1 MMKYLIGATALAMST
16 AALAQTSTTTTTSAT
31 PPAATAT
38 SVTPATAPAQS
49 TTEST
54 TTTTSAPANP
64 ADPAGPQATTST
76 TQATTTT
83 TAQAAP
89 AADPKA
95 VLAQQ
100 FPTYDKDG
108 NSTLSQTEF
117 AAWLVELKTAQNTE
131 KLTPEQISKWAN
143 DSFAKAD
150 KDKSKSVTV
159 AELQGFLI
167 PKA

>member
-1 MMKYLIGATALAMST
+1 MRYLIGAAALAMST
-16 AALAQTSTTTTTSAT
+16 AALAQTATT
-31 PPAATAT
+31 TAT
-38 SVTPATAPAQS
+38 SVPPATAPAQS

-54 TTTTSAPANP
+54 TTTTTAPADPANP
-64 ADPAGPQATTST
+64 AGAQATTST
-76 TQATTTT
+76 TQATTTA
-83 TAQAAP
+83 TAQATPAPTP

-108 NSTLSQTEF
+108 NGSLSQTEF
-117 AAWLVELKTAQNTE
+117 ASWLGEMKTAQNSE

-159 AELQGFLI
+159 AELQGFLV
-167 PKA
+167 PNA

>member
-1 MMKYLIGATALAMST
+1 MKYLLGVTALALST
-16 AALAQTSTTTTTSAT
+16 TALAQTTTTTTSAT
-31 PPAATAT
+31 PPAATTAT
-38 SVTPATAPAQS
+38 PAAPATAPAQS

-54 TTTTSAPANP
+54 TVTTTAPTTA
-64 ADPAGPQATTST
+64 ADAQATTST
-76 TQATTTT
+76 TQSTT
-83 TAQAAP
+83 TAQAAPAPTP

-108 NSTLSQTEF
+108 NGTLSQTEF
-117 AAWLVELKTAQNTE
+117 AAWLGEMKTAQNTE
-131 KLTPEQISKWAN
+131 KLTPAQISKWAN

-159 AELQGFLI
+159 AELQGFLV
-167 PKA
+167 PAA

>member
-1 MMKYLIGATALAMST
+1 MKYLIGAAAIAMST
-16 AALAQTSTTTTTSAT
+16 AALAQTTTTTTSAT
-31 PPAATAT
+31 PPAATTA
-38 SVTPATAPAQS
+38 PATAPAAS

-54 TTTTSAPANP
+54 TTTTTAPANP

-83 TAQAAP
+83 AQAAPAPTP

-95 VLAQQ
+95 VIAQQ
-100 FPTYDKDG
+100 FPTYDKDSNG
-108 NSTLSQTEF
+108 TLSQTEF
-117 AAWLVELKTAQNTE
+117 AAWLVEMKTAQNSE

-159 AELQGFLI
+159 AELQGFLV
-167 PKA
+167 PNA

>member
-1 MMKYLIGATALAMST
+1 MKYLIGAAALAMST
-16 AALAQTSTTTTTSAT
+16 AALAQTTTTTTSAT
-31 PPAATAT
+31 PPA
-38 SVTPATAPAQS
+38 PATAPSAS

-54 TTTTSAPANP
+54 TTTTSAPVNAANP
-64 ADPAGPQATTST
+64 TGPQATTST

-89 AADPKA
+89 APTPAADPKA

-108 NSTLSQTEF
+108 NGTLSQTEF
-117 AAWLVELKTAQNTE
+117 AAWLVEMKTAQNSE

-159 AELQGFLI
+159 AELQGFLV
-167 PKA
+167 PNA

>member
-1 MMKYLIGATALAMST
+1 MKYLIGAAALAMST
-16 AALAQTSTTTTTSAT
+16 AALAQTTTTTAT
-31 PPAATAT
+31 PAA
-38 SVTPATAPAQS
+38 PATAPAQTTTETTKTTTS
-49 TTEST
+49 APADMAAPAATQTTEST
-54 TTTTSAPANP
+54 TTTTAQAAPAP
-64 ADPAGPQATTST
+64 
-76 TQATTTT
+76 
-83 TAQAAP
+83 AP

-108 NSTLSQTEF
+108 NGTLSQTEF
-117 AAWLVELKTAQNTE
+117 AAWLVEMKTAQNSE

-159 AELQGFLI
+159 AELQSFLV
-167 PKA
+167 PNA

>member
-1 MMKYLIGATALAMST
+1 MKYLIGAAALAMST
-16 AALAQTSTTTTTSAT
+16 AALAQTTTTTAT
-31 PPAATAT
+31 PAA
-38 SVTPATAPAQS
+38 PATAPAQTTTETTKTTTS
-49 TTEST
+49 APADMAAPAAAPATTQTTEST
-54 TTTTSAPANP
+54 TTTT
-64 ADPAGPQATTST
+64 
-76 TQATTTT
+76 
-83 TAQAAP
+83 AQAAPAPTP

-108 NSTLSQTEF
+108 NGTLSQTEF
-117 AAWLVELKTAQNTE
+117 AAWLVEMKTAQNSE

-159 AELQGFLI
+159 AELQGFLV
-167 PKA
+167 PNA